1 MNSPFPSPAVDMMP
15 GHGRQTVLIVED
27 DAPLRDTYW
36 TALLEAGYR
45 GVATANA
52 NNILDLM
59 YAENVSLILLD
70 LFKPGMD
77 GIETLK
83 AIKRV
88 SPETLVLAMGD
99 TSGPLDCLA
108 MATQL
113 GADAFVKKP
122 ALPGEIVDQ
131 VRALITQ
138 SAAVSATDRRRYT
151 RLHVDQ
157 FGYLY
162 NPPHGKPM
170 PCRIVDLSAGGAL
183 IQSETECP
191 RDRPL
196 ILHVGGFGS
205 FEGIVVHGS
214 GGSAGFKFLMG
225 ELKRDRLKH
234 ALATFA
240 KTGEAPMDSYGT
252 HPNFK
257 PGAPRKPVAKAPPP
271 SDPFPFS

>member
-1 MNSPFPSPAVDMMP
+1 MKSPQPLPIVDLMP

-27 DAPLRDTYW
+27 VAPLRDTYW

-45 GVATANA
+45 GVATANG

-59 YAENVSLILLD
+59 YAENVSVILLD
-70 LFKPGMD
+70 LFKAGMD

-83 AIKRV
+83 SIKRV
-88 SPETLVLAMGD
+88 SPETLVIAMGED
-99 TSGPLDCLA
+99 GGQLDCMA

-122 ALPGEIVDQ
+122 ALPGEIVDA
-131 VRALITQ
+131 VKALTSQ
-138 SAAVSATDRRRYT
+138 SAAVSPADRRRYT

-157 FGYLY
+157 LGYLY

-183 IQSETECP
+183 IQSESECP

-196 ILHVGGFGS
+196 VLHVGGFGS
-205 FEGIVVHGS
+205 FEGIVVHS
-214 GGSAGFKFLMG
+214 KGGSAGFKFLMG
-225 ELKRDRLKH
+225 ELKRNRLKH

-240 KTGEAPMDSYGT
+240 KTGEAPMDTYGT

-257 PGAPRKPVAKAPPP
+257 PGAARKPVPKAPPP
-271 SDPFPFS
+271 SDPFPFT